1 MTLCGENLKS
11 KIIKSKINKVEA
23 IIKLENAVI
32 RQQKNTILKDVS
44 LEIKEGEFV
53 YLIGKVGSGKTSLL
67 KTLYAELPLVY
78 GKGEV
83 AGYQL
88 SKIKKSQIAYL
99 RRKCG
104 IVFQDFKLLT
114 DRNVYANLEF
124 VLKATGWKDKKAIK
138 ERINEVLDK
147 VELPDKRDKFPHQLS
162 GGEQQRIVLA
172 RALLNAPPIILADEP
187 TGNIDPETSYRLVEL
202 LKDICDSGK
211 TVVIATHQYDLIKH
225 FPGKVFRCEN
235 GVLQEDF
242 SFAENQAAMAT
253 IISENSVINIESL
266 TEEIE
271 EPTVVHEV
279 ISLNEDPEPLSSTEP
294 TLQEVQE
301 ITLVTE
307 DSEITD
313 STTILIEE
321 QITKEP
327 QEAAEEN
334 VSSENDETKKKDDNG
349 PDIVGFELI

>member
-67 KTLYAELPLVY
+67 KTLYAELPLIY

-242 SFAENQAAMAT
+242 SFAENQAAMTT
-253 IISENSVINIESL
+253 IISENSVIDIESL
-266 TEEIE
+266 TKEIE

-279 ISLNEDPEPLSSTEP
+279 ISLNEDPEILSPTEP
-294 TLQEVQE
+294 TLQEMQE

-321 QITKEP
+321 KMTEEP
-327 QEAAEEN
+327 QDTSEEN
-334 VSSENDETKKKDDNG
+334 ISSENDKTKKKDDND
-349 PDIVGFELI
+349 PDFVGFELI